1 MNMRRR
7 SFLRTASAASL
18 GGFAVRGF
26 GNPFLAPILDR
37 SAEDRVLVIIQLY
50 GGNDGLNTV
59 IPLDQYGVL
68 STVRNNVLIPEN
80 AVLDLPGLAGTGL
93 HPVMGGMRELW
104 QNGKLSIIQGVGYP
118 DPDFS
123 HFRSTDIWETGA
135 STDQLLASGWTGR
148 YLHHEYP
155 NFPNGYPNATMPDP
169 LAIRI
174 GGPISIGLQHQGVA
188 MGASIYNTA
197 DALNLTGNVFN
208 DPVTPDCMGNKLDFV
223 RTVQR
228 QADLYGDVIEA
239 AAQPG
244 CNMSTL
250 YPTGNAP
257 GAQLANALKIV
268 AQLICGGLKTRIYWV
283 GIDGFDTHAQQVVAG
298 NTTTGTHA
306 DLLKGLSD
314 SIHAFQNDLELLG
327 IDERVT
333 GMTFSEFG
341 RRIKSNASV
350 GTDHGTA
357 APLFLFGT
365 KVLPGMLGENPVIP
379 ANTTY
384 DTNLP
389 MQYDFRSVYASVL
402 KDWFCL
408 DQNDVDTVLLDTY
421 QNLSLVD
428 PGGCINT
435 SVRDANHAAGI
446 SLLDVFPSPFTDLV
460 SIRFTTNGDRTL
472 VQVFGE
478 NGQVVRTLY
487 NGQFAPGEQTLQ
499 ADLSDLPS
507 GAYYCRVQNGMQ
519 QQVKAVIK
527 MH

>member
-1 MNMRRR
+1 MQRR
-7 SFLRTASAASL
+7 SFLRTASAATL

-26 GNPFLAPILDR
+26 GNPMLGPLLDR
-37 SAEDRVLVIIQLY
+37 SGEDRVLVIVQLY

-59 IPLDQYGVL
+59 IPLDQY
-68 STVRNNVLIPEN
+68 STLANVRSNVLIPES
-80 AVLDLPGLAGTGL
+80 AVLDLPGLDGTGL

-104 QNGKLSIIQGVGYP
+104 QNGKLAVVQGVGYP

-135 STDQLLASGWTGR
+135 NSDQLLASGWAGR

-155 NFPNGYPNATMPDP
+155 NYPNGFPNATMPDP

-174 GGPISIGLQHQGVA
+174 GAPISIGLQHQGVA
-188 MGASIYNTA
+188 MGASIYNTE
-197 DALNLTGNVFN
+197 DSLSLTGNLFN
-208 DPVTPDCMGNKLDFV
+208 DPVTPDCMGAKLDFV

-244 CNMSTL
+244 CNLSTL
-250 YPTGNAP
+250 YPTGSQP
-257 GAQLANALKIV
+257 GAELARALKIV

-298 NTTTGTHA
+298 TTTTGKHA
-306 DLLKGLSD
+306 DLLQGVSN
-314 SIHAFQNDLELLG
+314 SIRAFQNDLELLG
-327 IDERVT
+327 LDERVI

-365 KVLPGMLGENPVIP
+365 NVLPGMLGNNPTIP

-384 DTNLP
+384 ETNLP

-408 DQNDVDTVLLDTY
+408 EPADLDAVLLDTY
-421 QNLSLVD
+421 QPLALVD
-428 PGGCINT
+428 PTGCMGT
-435 SVRDANHAAGI
+435 SIHDANNSAGT
-446 SLLDVFPSPFTDLV
+446 SLLDVFPSPFTDQVTL
-460 SIRFTTNGDRTL
+460 RFDTNGDRTL
-472 VQVFGE
+472 VQVYGE
-478 NGQVVRTLY
+478 NGQVVRTLH
-487 NGQFAPGEQTLQ
+487 NGPLPPGEHRVQANLADLAPGT
-499 ADLSDLPS
+499 
-507 GAYYCRVQNGMQ
+507 YYCRLQNGMR
-519 QQVKAVIK
+519 QQVKAIVK
-527 MH
+527 AR

>member
-1 MNMRRR
+1 MRRR
-7 SFLRTASAASL
+7 SFLRSASAATL

-26 GNPFLAPILDR
+26 SNPMLAPLLSDV
-37 SAEDRVLVIIQLY
+37 AEDRVLVIIQLY

-68 STVRNNVLIPEN
+68 STVRSNVLIPES
-80 AVLDLPGLAGTGL
+80 AVLDLPGLSATGL

-118 DPDFS
+118 NPDFS

-135 STDQLLASGWTGR
+135 NSDQLLASGWTGR
-148 YLHHEYP
+148 YLHNEYP

-188 MGASIYNTA
+188 MGASIYNTE
-197 DALNLTGNVFN
+197 DSLNLTGNLFN
-208 DPVTPDCMGNKLDFV
+208 DPVTADCMGSKLDFV

-250 YPTGNAP
+250 YPTGNEP
-257 GAQLANALKIV
+257 GAELANALKIV
-268 AQLICGGLKTRIYWV
+268 AQLICGGLRTRIYWV

-298 NTTTGTHA
+298 NTTTGAHA

-314 SIHAFQNDLELLG
+314 SVHAFQNDLELLG
-327 IDERVT
+327 LDQRVI

-341 RRIKSNASV
+341 RRIKSNASR

-365 KVLPGMLGENPVIP
+365 NVLPGMLGENPDIP

-389 MQYDFRSVYASVL
+389 MQYDFRSLYASVL

-408 DQNDVDTVLLDTY
+408 DQDAVDTVLLDTY
-421 QNLSLVD
+421 QTLSLLD
-428 PGGCINT
+428 PSGCMDT
-435 SVRDANHAAGI
+435 SVRDANQTAGI
-446 SLLDVFPSPFTDLV
+446 SMLDVFPNPFTAVINL
-460 SIRFTTNGDRTL
+460 RFDASGDRTL
-472 VQVFGE
+472 VQVYGE
-478 NGQVVRTLY
+478 NGQVVRTIF
-487 NGQFAPGEQTLQ
+487 NGPLARGEHRLQ
-499 ADLSDLPS
+499 VDLSDLPS

-527 MH
+527 M